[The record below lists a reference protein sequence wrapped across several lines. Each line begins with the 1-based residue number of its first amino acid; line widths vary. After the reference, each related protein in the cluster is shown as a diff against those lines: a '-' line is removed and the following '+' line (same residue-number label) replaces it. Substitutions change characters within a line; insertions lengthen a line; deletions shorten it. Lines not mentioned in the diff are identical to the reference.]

1 MSYCAFVNKS
11 SALPTEFG
19 SEIKKDHKAFSSIT
33 LIDSDSGLLNLSL
46 MAKYSRCVKAAI
58 IGMVA
63 KQQMHSAK
71 SNQVPKKGHMAP
83 NLTWV
88 NP

>member
-46 MAKYSRCVKAAI
+46 MAKY
-58 IGMVA
+58 
-63 KQQMHSAK
+63 
-71 SNQVPKKGHMAP
+71 
-83 NLTWV
+83 
-88 NP
+88 